1 MKKLKNIIISQ
12 LILFSSIFSQTA
24 NVAVNILPSSSGV
37 VTGEGI
43 YTVGTLVQLD
53 AISNTGYN
61 FLNWT
66 SSGMNVSNDTNF
78 SFIVL
83 GDTSFDANFV
93 LETYNIET
101 AAEPTI
107 GGSTSGDGIYSF
119 GENVTVEAVPS
130 IGYNFVEWTVDDISV
145 STDSS
150 YTFTAESNRKLI
162 ANFELKTFRIET
174 AADPIIGGSTNGD
187 GIYSY
192 GENVTV
198 EAIPS
203 VGYKFIDWTVND
215 LSISTDSSYSFTAA
229 TDSNLIAHFE
239 LKTYQITGNAEP
251 INSGNITGDSIYTHG
266 DLATL
271 TAFPSTGYNFVN
283 WTESGIAVSSD
294 SIYNFTVT
302 ETKNFTANFELKSL
316 TLTTL
321 AEPLEGGITLGDS
334 TYSYGDL
341 VTVKSSASE
350 GYSFVNWTENGTQI
364 STDSVFTLTLT
375 EDRALVANFSINSYL
390 IFTNANPL
398 QGGVTS
404 GGGVFDYGELVT
416 LTAASAD
423 GYAFAGWTESDILVS
438 SDSSYTFIC
447 KGSQTFT
454 ANFSLNQYN
463 VITTAVPTEGGI
475 TSGDSSYAHGAM
487 VTVGARSNFGWKF
500 DYWTDNGNIISND
513 SNYTFVIFENK
524 NLIANFSKRSY
535 NLTLSSNPEDG
546 GLVFGSGKYEYDSL
560 ATITATPNIGWNFIN
575 WVENDTIISV
585 DSIISFNVAT
595 NRNLIA
601 NFEKKIY
608 SITTSAIPDNG
619 GITFGDS
626 IYTHGDMVN
635 ISAISDSINGW
646 DFINWTK
653 NGSVVSLEKGYSFIA
668 SENAEL
674 VANFELRTYYLELFS
689 NPNNA
694 GNVNGEG
701 NFVHGDSV
709 TVAAQPVTGMLF
721 ANWSEGTNNVS
732 NDPIYKFE
740 ITRNRNLTA
749 NFANELFTII
759 SLPEPANAGV
769 ISGSGSFYY
778 GQEATLIPIANMGWE
793 FVNWTENGNE
803 ISKDSVLTLTIQN
816 NLNIKANFKLINY
829 SINCSV
835 SPADAGFTTGCGLSY
850 YNQEMVLNASAYE
863 GWQFIN
869 WTEDDEIVSTDINY
883 QFVVSGNRNLVA
895 NFDLIS
901 DIEVIGDEKQIPED
915 FYLSNAYPNP
925 FNPSTKINF
934 GLPED
939 SSVKILV
946 TNVNGQI
953 VRKIFSDA
961 KLSAGNYSSNFNAE
975 NLSSGIYFYII
986 LAQSEISET
995 NFKKV
1000 GKLVLLK

>member
-1 MKKLKNIIISQ
+1 MKKLKNIIIFQ

-24 NVAVNILPSSSGV
+24 NVAVNILPSGSGV

-66 SSGMNVSNDTNF
+66 SSGMDVSNDTNF

-229 TDSNLIAHFE
+229 ADSNLIAHFE

-334 TYSYGDL
+334 TYFYGDL
-341 VTVKSSASE
+341 VTVKASASE

-375 EDRALVANFSINSYL
+375 EDRVLVANFTINNYL
-390 IFTNANPL
+390 IFTKSNPM

-423 GYAFAGWTESDILVS
+423 GYAFAGWTESDTLVS

-447 KGSQTFT
+447 KGNQTFT

-463 VITTAVPTEGGI
+463 VITTAAPTEGGI

-524 NLIANFSKRSY
+524 NLIANFSKRIY
-535 NLTLSSNPEDG
+535 NITLSANPEDG
-546 GLVFGSGKYEYDSL
+546 GFVFGSGNYEYDSL
-560 ATITATPNIGWNFIN
+560 VTVTATPNIGWNFIN
-575 WVENDTIISV
+575 WVESDTIISV
-585 DSIISFNVAT
+585 RF
-595 NRNLIA
+595 
-601 NFEKKIY
+601 
-608 SITTSAIPDNG
+608 
-619 GITFGDS
+619 
-626 IYTHGDMVN
+626 
-635 ISAISDSINGW
+635 
-646 DFINWTK
+646 
-653 NGSVVSLEKGYSFIA
+653 
-668 SENAEL
+668 
-674 VANFELRTYYLELFS
+674 
-689 NPNNA
+689 
-694 GNVNGEG
+694 
-701 NFVHGDSV
+701 
-709 TVAAQPVTGMLF
+709 
-721 ANWSEGTNNVS
+721 
-732 NDPIYKFE
+732 
-740 ITRNRNLTA
+740 
-749 NFANELFTII
+749 
-759 SLPEPANAGV
+759 
-769 ISGSGSFYY
+769 
-778 GQEATLIPIANMGWE
+778 
-793 FVNWTENGNE
+793 
-803 ISKDSVLTLTIQN
+803 
-816 NLNIKANFKLINY
+816 
-829 SINCSV
+829 
-835 SPADAGFTTGCGLSY
+835 
-850 YNQEMVLNASAYE
+850 
-863 GWQFIN
+863 
-869 WTEDDEIVSTDINY
+869 
-883 QFVVSGNRNLVA
+883 
-895 NFDLIS
+895 
-901 DIEVIGDEKQIPED
+901 
-915 FYLSNAYPNP
+915 
-925 FNPSTKINF
+925 
-934 GLPED
+934 
-939 SSVKILV
+939 
-946 TNVNGQI
+946 
-953 VRKIFSDA
+953 
-961 KLSAGNYSSNFNAE
+961 
-975 NLSSGIYFYII
+975 
-986 LAQSEISET
+986 
-995 NFKKV
+995 
-1000 GKLVLLK
+1000 